1 MGETMMMG
9 LRLVEEGVPVGR
21 FRRRF
26 GLDPR
31 DHYRVEIAE
40 LVDLGL
46 LDVDD
51 ERLRLSPRGHLLG
64 NQVFARFLP
73 L

>member
-1 MGETMMMG
+1 
-9 LRLVEEGVPVGR
+9 R

-26 GLDPR
+26 DLDPR
-31 DHYRVEIAE
+31 DHFRSEVAE

-46 LDVDD
+46 LEVDD
-51 ERLRLSPRGHLLG
+51 ERLRLSPRGYLLG